1 MGIRI
6 ADPKMGGRRKRR
18 IPLLYHG
25 CAVPI
30 FLFVFVMFNI
40 FYMVVPILGA
50 IIGIIHFFYIK
61 RGRSADEFDQP
72 LAFLKNFKF
81 SDTGDI
87 LRSIIV
93 SPLIAVAVFAP
104 FRGIF
109 SGVIHL
115 FRLEKAWDRNFPT
128 GDFFLDPF
136 FGLCGLV
143 LGIAVG
149 TIVWTRGLKL
159 RSQLANLPTSTV
171 GSVAIGLAELK
182 GIARSL
188 KEGPIKEI
196 GTDGKDGPAT
206 PVLSNTFYI
215 VDGKVKGKSVCSP
228 FYLEDETGKILV
240 DTIGAEFWDGSG
252 NFLWSPIR
260 SIYLEKRY
268 TEEIMPWK
276 STSLLLSGDPVYVIG
291 HVEENKDVSPDAS
304 DADRLII
311 RPSAELEKTSI
322 FKRLLFGEKAR
333 TMGTDIY
340 HVFFLTDV
348 TERDAAE
355 LLFQSLKKLW
365 VWIFIWL
372 VLSLSL
378 LLPVSSFAN

>member
-6 ADPKMGGRRKRR
+6 ADPKTGGRRKRR

-25 CAVPI
+25 CAIPI

-40 FYMVVPILGA
+40 FYMVVPFLGA

-61 RGRSADEFDQP
+61 RGRSPDEFDQP
-72 LAFLKNFKF
+72 LAFLKNFKL
-81 SDTGDI
+81 SDVKDF
-87 LRSIIV
+87 LRAVVV
-93 SPLIAVAVFAP
+93 SPLLAIAVFAP

-109 SGVIHL
+109 SGVIHF

-128 GDFFLDPF
+128 GDFLFDPF

-149 TIVWTRGLKL
+149 TIVWTRGLRL

-182 GIARSL
+182 GVARSL
-188 KEGPIKEI
+188 TDASKKEN
-196 GTDGKDGPAT
+196 GTAGSAA
-206 PVLSNTFYI
+206 PVLSNTFYL
-215 VDGKVKGKSVCSP
+215 VDGKVKGKSICSP

-240 DTIGAEFWDGSG
+240 DPTGVEFWDGSG

-268 TEEIMPWK
+268 TEEILPWK
-276 STSLLLSGDPVYVIG
+276 STALLLSGDPVYVIG
-291 HVEENKDVSPDAS
+291 YVEENMEAAPEAPDS
-304 DADRLII
+304 ERLVIK
-311 RPSAELEKTSI
+311 PSAALEKTSI
-322 FKRLLFGEKAR
+322 FKRLLLGEKNME
-333 TMGTDIY
+333 MGSDIY

-355 LLFQSLKKLW
+355 LLFQSLKKLCI
-365 VWIFIWL
+365 WIFVWL

-378 LLPVSSFAN
+378 LLPVLSFAN

>member
-6 ADPKMGGRRKRR
+6 ADPKTGGRRKRR

-25 CAVPI
+25 CAIPI

-40 FYMVVPILGA
+40 FYMVVPFLGA

-61 RGRSADEFDQP
+61 RGRSPDEFDQP
-72 LAFLKNFKF
+72 LAFLKNFKL
-81 SDTGDI
+81 SDVKDF
-87 LRSIIV
+87 LRAVVV
-93 SPLIAVAVFAP
+93 SPLLAIAVFAP

-109 SGVIHL
+109 SGVIHF
-115 FRLEKAWDRNFPT
+115 FRLENAWDRNFPT
-128 GDFFLDPF
+128 GDFLFDPF

-149 TIVWTRGLKL
+149 TIVWTRGLRL

-182 GIARSL
+182 GVARSL
-188 KEGPIKEI
+188 TDASKKEN
-196 GTDGKDGPAT
+196 GTAGSAA
-206 PVLSNTFYI
+206 PVLSNTFYL
-215 VDGKVKGKSVCSP
+215 VDGKVKGKSICSP

-240 DTIGAEFWDGSG
+240 DPTGVEFWDGSG

-268 TEEIMPWK
+268 TEEILPWK
-276 STSLLLSGDPVYVIG
+276 STALLLSGDPVYVIG
-291 HVEENKDVSPDAS
+291 YVEENMEAAPEAPDS
-304 DADRLII
+304 ERLVIK
-311 RPSAELEKTSI
+311 PSAALEKTSI
-322 FKRLLFGEKAR
+322 FKRLLLGEKNME
-333 TMGTDIY
+333 MGSDIY

-365 VWIFIWL
+365 ILIFVWM

-378 LLPVSSFAN
+378 LLPVSVLR